1 MQKLATITV
10 TKEHIVKSQQAS
22 KSFYNMQDRQKAQLI
37 EFFHRY
43 AATVI
48 FNPQNRRHQRM
59 IGIKNPLMNKNLEQ
73 KKNNPF
79 CYKIDPNTCWKSF
92 SASLNFPMA
101 RHAAPR
107 L

>member
-48 FNPQNRRHQRM
+48 FNPQNRRH
-59 IGIKNPLMNKNLEQ
+59 
-73 KKNNPF
+73 
-79 CYKIDPNTCWKSF
+79 
-92 SASLNFPMA
+92 
-101 RHAAPR
+101 
-107 L
+107 